1 MNNERIDL
9 FRMKKFIKF
18 VLILLFLI
26 LAVSPVY
33 AVDIDMNLNSNVDP
47 NITTNEIITNTANL
61 ANSNSPVKVSTSRNN
76 WRFCVNCF
84 RYY

>member
-1 MNNERIDL
+1 
-9 FRMKKFIKF
+9 MKKFIKF

-33 AVDIDMNLNSNVDP
+33 AVDIDMNLNSNVDT

-76 WRFCVNCF
+76 
-84 RYY
+84 

>member
-1 MNNERIDL
+1 
-9 FRMKKFIKF
+9 MKKFVKF

-33 AVDIDMNLNSNVDP
+33 AVDIDMNLNSNVDT

-61 ANSNSPVKVSTSRNN
+61 ANSNSPAKVSTSRNN
-76 WRFCVNCF
+76 
-84 RYY
+84 

>member
-33 AVDIDMNLNSNVDP
+33 AVDIDMNLNSNVDT

-76 WRFCVNCF
+76 
-84 RYY
+84 